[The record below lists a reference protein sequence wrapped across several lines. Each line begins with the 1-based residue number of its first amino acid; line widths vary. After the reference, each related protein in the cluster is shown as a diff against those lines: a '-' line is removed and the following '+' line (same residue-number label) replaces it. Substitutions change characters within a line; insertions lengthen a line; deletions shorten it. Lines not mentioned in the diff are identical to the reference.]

1 MEILQAGPLMML
13 GQDIMGIVI
22 PISHMRRSGSDY
34 RSTTIGE
41 LSASVNR
48 LLVAGD

>member
-22 PISHMRRSGSDY
+22 PISHMRRSGSDC
-34 RSTTIGE
+34 RSTTINV
-41 LSASVNR
+41 LSASIN
-48 LLVAGD
+48 